1 MSASQ
6 AWLTTL
12 GGLIAGV
19 VGLLLFF
26 VQHGVE
32 RKDRGRASRHEA
44 LREFGEALMPLLIE
58 LDRWRY
64 NPDQTAVWVWGSRQ
78 LPRLKTW
85 IFDPEENA
93 RRPPDWD
100 AIGKHAQAVERL
112 WRDRLSARASA
123 PEVDARWR
131 EVSGLLFHITRKDGA
146 DPRSAAE
153 QAEEKI
159 LDLLDVIQTRL
170 R

>member
-6 AWLTTL
+6 VWLTTL

-64 NPDQTAVWVWGSRQ
+64 NPDQTAVWVGGEQAAPAAENVDLRPGGERTQTTGLGCHREARSGRRTPLAGPALRESVCPGSRRAMARSER
-78 LPRLKTW
+78 PSV
-85 IFDPEENA
+85 PHHEEG
-93 RRPPDWD
+93 RC
-100 AIGKHAQAVERL
+100 
-112 WRDRLSARASA
+112 
-123 PEVDARWR
+123 
-131 EVSGLLFHITRKDGA
+131 
-146 DPRSAAE
+146 
-153 QAEEKI
+153 
-159 LDLLDVIQTRL
+159 
-170 R
+170 